1 MNSNL
6 LEIKDLHIVFNTDYG
21 KITAVENLSFT
32 LKPGETIGIVGE
44 SGSGKSVTSLA
55 IMQLLPK
62 HITEIDQ
69 QSKINFLGED
79 LLTLDHKKMQA
90 IRGSKISMIFQEP
103 TKCLN
108 PVFRVGYQVMEAIL
122 THQEISKSEA
132 KLRTIELFQEVG
144 IPDPER
150 RIQMYPHEMSG
161 GQQQRVMIAMALSC
175 NPKLLIADEP
185 TTALDVTIQAQILK
199 LLRPIID
206 ERNMGLIFI
215 SHDLGVISE

>member
-6 LEIKDLHIVFNTDYG
+6 LEIKDLHVVFNTDYG

-90 IRGSKISMIFQEP
+90 IRGSKFQ
-103 TKCLN
+103 
-108 PVFRVGYQVMEAIL
+108 
-122 THQEISKSEA
+122 
-132 KLRTIELFQEVG
+132 
-144 IPDPER
+144 
-150 RIQMYPHEMSG
+150 
-161 GQQQRVMIAMALSC
+161 
-175 NPKLLIADEP
+175 
-185 TTALDVTIQAQILK
+185 
-199 LLRPIID
+199 
-206 ERNMGLIFI
+206 
-215 SHDLGVISE
+215 

>member
-1 MNSNL
+1 
-6 LEIKDLHIVFNTDYG
+6 
-21 KITAVENLSFT
+21 
-32 LKPGETIGIVGE
+32 
-44 SGSGKSVTSLA
+44 
-55 IMQLLPK
+55 MQLLPK

-69 QSKINFLGED
+69 QSKINFTGVKIFLHD
-79 LLTLDHKKMQA
+79 RQKMQA

-150 RIQMYPHEMSG
+150 RIQMCPS
-161 GQQQRVMIAMALSC
+161 
-175 NPKLLIADEP
+175 
-185 TTALDVTIQAQILK
+185 
-199 LLRPIID
+199 
-206 ERNMGLIFI
+206 
-215 SHDLGVISE
+215 